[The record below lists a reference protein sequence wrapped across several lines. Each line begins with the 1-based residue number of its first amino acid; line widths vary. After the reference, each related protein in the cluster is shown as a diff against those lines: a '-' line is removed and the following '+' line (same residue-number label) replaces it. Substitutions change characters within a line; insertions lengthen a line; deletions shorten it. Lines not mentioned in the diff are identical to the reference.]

1 VQGNNI
7 YKFLNAYFS
16 FFLNL
21 SLKINDNKIICFH
34 NSPDCTLEISRTFK
48 VIKRNPC
55 SKYPFW
61 PLGVKIAPRYLFWL
75 LSNGIMT
82 KQRNIMPTHVASS
95 CICAL
100 GLTFRPNCRCHV
112 WVLSGSTTTSPRCIC
127 IFCGSGMYLLIA
139 RLVKSSLNK
148 TLLTDW
154 LTGCQD
160 WRRGYGLWCIS
171 YGDFGGI
178 LEILDIVN
186 KKQRKNITSANS

>member
-1 VQGNNI
+1 M
-7 YKFLNAYFS
+7 
-16 FFLNL
+16 
-21 SLKINDNKIICFH
+21 
-34 NSPDCTLEISRTFK
+34 
-48 VIKRNPC
+48 
-55 SKYPFW
+55 
-61 PLGVKIAPRYLFWL
+61 FWL
-75 LSNGIMT
+75 LSNGIIT

-178 LEILDIVN
+178 LEILGIV
-186 KKQRKNITSANS
+186 KKATKKHNINEQLTNVTVTLGFSKCKDTTKEAAATVWLSK